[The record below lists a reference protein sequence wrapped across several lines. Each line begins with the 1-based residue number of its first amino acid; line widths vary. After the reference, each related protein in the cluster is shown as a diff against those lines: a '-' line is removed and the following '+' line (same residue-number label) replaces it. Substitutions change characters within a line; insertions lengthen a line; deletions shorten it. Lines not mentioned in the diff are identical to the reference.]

1 MSKIIIEVKELNRII
16 SEEVEKFVEEV
27 ESKHP
32 DVLKEK
38 LKTMPKEQLINL
50 LQECSSDSEFIL
62 DNVSKYM
69 LHRLYKKSRK

>member
-1 MSKIIIEVKELNRII
+1 MLIEVKELNRII
-16 SEEVEKFVEEV
+16 SEEVEKFIEEV

-38 LKTMPKEQLINL
+38 LKKMPKENLISL
-50 LQECSSDSEFIL
+50 LQECSSDTEFIL

-69 LHRLYKKSRK
+69 LYKMYKKSRQ

>member
-1 MSKIIIEVKELNRII
+1 MLIEIKELNRII

-27 ESKHP
+27 ELKHP
-32 DVLKEK
+32 EVLKEK
-38 LKTMPKEQLINL
+38 LKKLPKEQLITL

-69 LHRLYKKSRK
+69 IYRLYKKSRK